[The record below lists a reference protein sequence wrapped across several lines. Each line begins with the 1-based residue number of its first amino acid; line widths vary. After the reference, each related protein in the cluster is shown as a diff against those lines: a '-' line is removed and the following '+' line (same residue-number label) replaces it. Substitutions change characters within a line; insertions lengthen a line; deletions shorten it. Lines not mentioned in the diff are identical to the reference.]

1 MLRGPC
7 FSHCRIYWDK
17 LPYVNAS
24 WFEDTVHDS
33 KEGTLYP
40 QSGSRGLPEGWGD
53 LLSETFLETSS
64 WTHPEVC
71 FHGDCK
77 D

>member
-40 QSGSRGLPEGWGD
+40 QSGSRGLPEGWGG
-53 LLSETFLETSS
+53 SS
-64 WTHPEVC
+64 Q
-71 FHGDCK
+71 
-77 D
+77 